1 MHVAVVGAG
10 AIGSALGADLDTV
23 TDVTV
28 IGHESTHLERLR
40 TGPLRFLEP
49 DGSTTTRTLSVTTD
63 HGAVA
68 SADLIVLA
76 VKSYDTAGAMADLEA
91 HLDGAD
97 VLTVQN
103 GLGNIETIRESVA
116 PESVVGGTTTAG
128 ATLVEPGTVSLSN
141 RGQTRIGR
149 PWGDSKAA
157 VTAIADTLRSA
168 GYKTEVV
175 EDVQR
180 AIWEKVLVNVGI
192 NPVAA
197 LGRVKNG
204 ALRSGPGR
212 EVMKSAIEEA
222 VAVARAEGYKVDAV
236 VERALDVA
244 EATAENRSSMLR
256 DLENGSKTEI
266 GALNGAIV
274 DRAEAHGLDTPINET
289 LSAAVQLAT
298 GERTE

>member
-28 IGHESTHLERLR
+28 IGHESPHLERLR
-40 TGPLRFLEP
+40 TGPLRILEP
-49 DGSTTTRTLSVTTD
+49 DGSTTTRKISVTTD

-76 VKSYDTAGAMADLEA
+76 VKSHDTAEAMADLEP
-91 HLDGAD
+91 HLDGSD

-128 ATLVEPGTVSLSN
+128 VIQEEPGTVRLSN
-141 RGQTRIGR
+141 RGKTRIGR
-149 PWGDSKAA
+149 PWGDSKAS
-157 VTAIADTLRSA
+157 VTAIADTLRAA
-168 GYKTEVV
+168 GYETEVV

-192 NPVAA
+192 NPITA
-197 LGRVKNG
+197 LGRVRNG

-212 EVMKSAIEEA
+212 DLMKSAIEEA
-222 VAVARAEGYKVDAV
+222 ARVARAEGYDVDAAM
-236 VERALDVA
+236 ERALEVV

-256 DLENGSKTEI
+256 DVESGRKTEI

-289 LSAAVQLAT
+289 LLAAVQLAT